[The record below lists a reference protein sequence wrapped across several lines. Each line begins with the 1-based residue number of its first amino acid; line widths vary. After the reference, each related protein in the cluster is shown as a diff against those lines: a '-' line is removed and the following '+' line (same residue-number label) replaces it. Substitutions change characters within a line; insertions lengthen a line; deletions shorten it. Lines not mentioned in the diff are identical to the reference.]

1 VAKKIN
7 LSNLTDKDLHA
18 SQMEASLLKNLN
30 HPHIVEYIENFIED
44 GTFII
49 IMEYCEEG
57 DLAFHVSRM
66 KKKGENFS
74 EDLILNW
81 FLQLAFAL
89 SYIHD
94 KKILHRDLKTS
105 NIFLSSSGFVK
116 IGDFGIS
123 KILEGTL
130 ENAETIVGTPYYMSP
145 EVCENVPYSYK
156 SDVWAL
162 GCVVYELCTLSH
174 AFAANNLLGLVYKI
188 VQEKQ
193 EPIPSIY
200 SGDLNHLV
208 QKMLIKNFRNRPS
221 IKDIIGM
228 PWIRKT
234 AENFKARRGQMD
246 VHLPIKKTEM
256 HRQGGPN
263 ENIQNFSDSN
273 ITTTSQNA
281 SNMLLTPAERAKK
294 KKEDAA
300 EKRRLELINA
310 SKHSQDFRLGTGSA
324 KQRKEDDMRST
335 FDRTTVSYNQQ
346 TLNLKTGSY
355 GDKTLGTN
363 AMTSDYDPNLNQKN
377 NSNLQESFGYS
388 HDNTVQSLDMNTI
401 ESQNYSQFNPNP
413 PKPQKPQQDF
423 QNRNQSYI
431 LEYDQTCISQNLPTQ
446 QFNPNSLKTNLN
458 EKEIMGDTVNSL
470 NYSQTS
476 QTQNYGKTG
485 TTILS
490 QYEPTQLNPFQ
501 KNTLNP
507 NKNSSYVS
515 YDNRAC
521 KGSQGYQL
529 PANNNIE
536 SEDFEEFNDDFE
548 EDLGGQEYRITGRD
562 ESEILEV
569 MDIYEDFLKKGG
581 GGVGGGGG
589 GGGGRGL
596 STVGERSFE
605 EHDSVR
611 SPSGLEGHDKVIQS
625 GMAEKRKNM
634 R

>member
-1 VAKKIN
+1 
-7 LSNLTDKDLHA
+7 
-18 SQMEASLLKNLN
+18 MEASLLKNLN

-263 ENIQNFSDSN
+263 ENVQNFSDSN
-273 ITTTSQNA
+273 ITNVSQNA

-310 SKHSQDFRLGTGSA
+310 SKHSQDYRLGTGSA

-388 HDNTVQSLDMNTI
+388 HDKTVQSLDMNTI
-401 ESQNYSQFNPNP
+401 ESQNYSQFISPHP
-413 PKPQKPQQDF
+413 APLPQKPQQDF

-446 QFNPNSLKTNLN
+446 KFNPKSTQNTQNFLKTNSA
-458 EKEIMGDTVNSL
+458 EKEIMGSTTVSIDFGTS
-470 NYSQTS
+470 SQS
-476 QTQNYGKTG
+476 SNNYGKTG
-485 TTILS
+485 TTIQS
-490 QYEPTQLNPFQ
+490 QYEPTQENPFQ
-501 KNTLNP
+501 KNTLGQGQGQGQGK
-507 NKNSSYVS
+507 KNSSYVN

-521 KGSQGYQL
+521 
-529 PANNNIE
+529 
-536 SEDFEEFNDDFE
+536 
-548 EDLGGQEYRITGRD
+548 GG
-562 ESEILEV
+562 
-569 MDIYEDFLKKGG
+569 
-581 GGVGGGGG
+581 
-589 GGGGRGL
+589 
-596 STVGERSFE
+596 
-605 EHDSVR
+605 
-611 SPSGLEGHDKVIQS
+611 
-625 GMAEKRKNM
+625 N
-634 R
+634 